1 MGLFGR
7 SKQSVGLDIG
17 SGFVK
22 VVVVDHSGDQPEVS
36 RVAMRP
42 LVADAIVEG
51 EVMDP
56 GLVAD
61 TVRGLFQE
69 MGLKSKEVITAVGG
83 HDVIIK
89 KIEMDRMKES
99 DAREVIR
106 WEAEQHVPFD
116 IKSVELD
123 FQILNPLDEGL
134 QMEVLLVA
142 AKRELVDNKVSLLLD
157 AGLSPVAIDVDAF
170 ALHNAFEH
178 NYPEA
183 MEGIVALVN
192 IGHETTNV
200 NVLEDG
206 NPILTR
212 DIPFGSRRV
221 REDLQREKGLTA
233 EQAEDVVQGRE
244 ELDGL
249 STLVDSSADEVA
261 VGIERASAFL
271 MTRQDGGGLGRIY
284 LSGGGA
290 RIPGMTD
297 ALSRRMNLD
306 TDLVNPFEQV
316 PVQPAASETILMEEA
331 APPWSDRAL
340 GGGPLGERSPD
351 GGADAGARPVLRAHQ
366 GDQLRHVC
374 RDHVDPHELFEQY
387 GVRGRRG
394 EHRLLPFELHSDSGH
409 TLQLARARRR
419 QRSSHGLA
427 GRAYARG
434 DSRIA

>member
-7 SKQSVGLDIG
+7 KKRSVGLDIG

-22 VVVVDHSGDQPEVS
+22 VVEVDHSGDQPEVV

-56 GLVAD
+56 GLVSD
-61 TVRGLFQE
+61 TISGLFQE
-69 MGLKSKEVITAVGG
+69 VGLKGREVITAVGG

-123 FQILNPLDEGL
+123 FQILNPHDEGMR
-134 QMEVLLVA
+134 MEVLLVA

-157 AGLSPVAIDVDAF
+157 AGVSPAVIDVDAF

-178 NYPEA
+178 NHPEA
-183 MEGIVALVN
+183 MEGIVALAN

-200 NVLEDG
+200 NILEDG
-206 NPILTR
+206 LPILTR

-221 REDLQREKGLTA
+221 REDLQRERGLTA

-244 ELDGL
+244 PLDDL
-249 STLVDSSADEVA
+249 DTLIQSSADEVA

-271 MTRQDGGGLGRIY
+271 MTRQAGAGLGRIY

-290 RIPGMTD
+290 RIPGMVE
-297 ALSRRMNLD
+297 ALARRMNVE
-306 TDLVNPFEQV
+306 TQLVNPFEQT
-316 PVQPAASETILMEEA
+316 PVDPEAAGGLSLEEA
-331 APPWSDRAL
+331 APML
-340 GGGPLGERSPD
+340 LLPLGL
-351 GGADAGARPVLRAHQ
+351 ALRQA
-366 GDQLRHVC
+366 
-374 RDHVDPHELFEQY
+374 
-387 GVRGRRG
+387 
-394 EHRLLPFELHSDSGH
+394 
-409 TLQLARARRR
+409 
-419 QRSSHGLA
+419 
-427 GRAYARG
+427 
-434 DSRIA
+434 

>member
-1 MGLFGR
+1 MGLFG
-7 SKQSVGLDIG
+7 KKTSVGLDIG

-22 VVVVDHSGDQPEVS
+22 IVEVDRSGDQPEVS

-42 LVADAIVEG
+42 LLPDAIVEG

-61 TVRGLFQE
+61 TIRGLFQE
-69 MGLKSKEVITAVGG
+69 VGIKRRDVVTAVGG

-123 FQILNPLDEGL
+123 FQILNPREEGL

-142 AKRELVDNKVSLLLD
+142 AKRELVDNKIALLAD
-157 AGLSPVAIDVDAF
+157 AGLAPSIIDVDAF
-170 ALHNAFEH
+170 ALHNAFEF

-183 MEGIVALVN
+183 MAGIVALVN
-192 IGHETTNV
+192 VGHETTNV
-200 NVLEDG
+200 NILEDG
-206 NPILTR
+206 VPILTR

-221 REDLQREKGLTA
+221 REDLQRERGLTA

-244 ELDGL
+244 TIPDLQRFVEQ
-249 STLVDSSADEVA
+249 STDEVA

-271 MTRQDGGGLGRIY
+271 MTRQSGEGLGKIF

-290 RIPGMTD
+290 RIPGMAHTL
-297 ALSRRMNLD
+297 ASRMNVE
-306 TDLVNPFEQV
+306 THLVNPFERV
-316 PVQPAASETILMEEA
+316 PVRPGAAVNLNLEEA
-331 APPWSDRAL
+331 APML
-340 GGGPLGERSPD
+340 LLPLGL
-351 GGADAGARPVLRAHQ
+351 ALRA
-366 GDQLRHVC
+366 
-374 RDHVDPHELFEQY
+374 
-387 GVRGRRG
+387 
-394 EHRLLPFELHSDSGH
+394 
-409 TLQLARARRR
+409 
-419 QRSSHGLA
+419 
-427 GRAYARG
+427 
-434 DSRIA
+434 